1 MVAPVVAPPATPTAL
16 HTAAPI
22 GVAPHPAGAPPY
34 ASVAASPVTAGNIL
48 RVGVAPLMA
57 GAPHC
62 VPVPAAASSTAPAPL
77 PYALADIAL
86 LAAATPVFALV
97 AGTPPAA
104 GAHTP
109 ASSTAAP
116 LHLTTALP
124 PRPHMAPGLALTRP
138 PSSLQVSGL
147 SMFLHRLSQT
157 TSCGPLLH
165 SPL

>member
-1 MVAPVVAPPATPTAL
+1 MRPSSRPLLPQPRSTPR
-16 HTAAPI
+16 
-22 GVAPHPAGAPPY
+22 HP
-34 ASVAASPVTAGNIL
+34 SVWLPTRL
-48 RVGVAPLMA
+48 APLLTLPSLRLQSRLVTFFA
-57 GAPHC
+57 RAWLPSWPVPPHC
-62 VPVPAAASSTAPAPL
+62 VPMPVAASSTAPASL

-86 LAAATPVFALV
+86 LAAATPIFALV